1 MNAKLILG
9 LLAVVILTLVPA
21 IVDGQRR
28 FRWGEDDEIV
38 KLSGNL
44 GKLPMQIGDWECTT
58 EKPLDATSAE
68 LLTPIASINRVYLNR
83 RENLSAN
90 LFILL
95 GPTGPTA
102 VHTPDICFNSREFK
116 KLGAR
121 KKINAVPSNDQQDST
136 DSNFFRTE
144 FKSRDI
150 NESGLK
156 SIYGWTI
163 DGQWSAAE
171 QPRFEFSRSR
181 YLFKIQATSRFESVD
196 AMKDS
201 RALEKLVSDVETIL
215 NKVVF

>member
-1 MNAKLILG
+1 MNVKLILG
-9 LLAVVILTLVPA
+9 LLAVITLTLVPA

-28 FRWGEDDEIV
+28 FRWGEDDELV
-38 KLSGNL
+38 KLSENMRNFP
-44 GKLPMQIGDWECTT
+44 KQIGDWECTT
-58 EKPLDATSAE
+58 EKPLDTTSAE

-83 RENLSAN
+83 RKNLSAN

-116 KLGAR
+116 KLSER
-121 KKINAVPSNDQQDST
+121 TRINAGPSADQQNST

-156 SIYGWTI
+156 SIYAWTI

-171 QPRFEFSRSR
+171 RPRFEFSRSR
-181 YLFKIQATSRFESVD
+181 YLFKLQATSRFESVD

-201 RALEKLVSDVETIL
+201 RALEIFVSDVENLL
-215 NKVVF
+215 NQVVF